1 MSRVASRRVDL
12 GCYQDLPSNS
22 EPFSSQTNSNQ
33 LAVKRY
39 LSALQGQG
47 LWPAGVMPICTDCS
61 TDFYSLEEPACN
73 KCVALKEAAQIDE
86 AAIRVRIF
94 SLENKHHRN
103 ACHARYVMLNFRIR
117 CVTVA
122 VICWVTY
129 IFRNIFK
136 AAVLT
141 LCPAQADSIPRIVLN
156 IPGATE
162 QITIYQTS
170 DFTSEIWG
178 LAQGYKRMASD
189 TRLGLPR
196 ALNTSLQKTPAG
208 MTSMSKKL
216 LQTKALERA
225 VPGIGKGMTPVQEMK
240 DARDQGTKI
249 KITVTFAIAHV
260 DKKAVVVPSVRVV
273 HNAQEDQQT
282 FDVLCNII
290 LLVQDTYGKEHPEAK
305 PINRSMVTFYAIE
318 TTTKYFNID
327 PNYLARGTI
336 SDLLRHFYEQRHISK
351 VLFEAKKIEM
361 RLVVKHND
369 LFPDPAFDNR
379 FSSSSRTSR
388 RTSIRESS
396 RSTLFS
402 PGVASEE
409 RESRARSTVRQSA
422 WRRPAPVSQFS
433 RNPPAFIEYKF
444 TRFTVHAVG
453 VDISIS
459 MDKDA
464 PTERILV
471 ASDWKQGL
479 ALASD
484 PQAKNTAGE
493 IYKTGFIGQGS
504 SKNVIYARIGSEEY
518 ALGQSRDIN
527 LPPSEN
533 ARMLRE
539 EIMNMYLGDAIREEF
554 TTIALECEVNVPEFR
569 FNVEGAILG
578 VLEPLEPGHISA
590 SLGLP
595 FMNFIATRY
604 LPCSAIDKG
613 IQKFTGNTD
622 CGDPPEDAM
631 TAAVHAFTHFTI
643 SYTGSA
649 FVFCDLQGLADRQG
663 TMMLIDPQSHSS
675 EPDSNKRMYWDGGP
689 DAIQHFLDHHLESCG
704 DNYICRTIAMKEL
717 VFEWGQPTTP
727 TSDSQS
733 SRARS
738 LSVTG
743 SPQRKRQRTSQAPL
757 LQSPPRY
764 NNGPLRIGNLLN
776 EPTVRQQHTSEV
788 EGAGTRVQSAGSV
801 VEYSRRIQHAG
812 NPPIEGAARREGNF
826 DGFPLRAT
834 ADGSLFASAGVHMQR
849 HKWQITRSRGCRG
862 TGFGLCKQASDGDII
877 KPKDKKEK
885 WSKLTDF
892 PAGQEA
898 VAGHGGSDTL
908 VAESWGDVKDG

>member
-1 MSRVASRRVDL
+1 
-12 GCYQDLPSNS
+12 
-22 EPFSSQTNSNQ
+22 
-33 LAVKRY
+33 
-39 LSALQGQG
+39 
-47 LWPAGVMPICTDCS
+47 MPICTDCS

-73 KCVALKEAAQIDE
+73 KCVALKEAAQIDK
-86 AAIRVRIF
+86 AAIRNPLCNRC
-94 SLENKHHRN
+94 
-103 ACHARYVMLNFRIR
+103 CHL
-117 CVTVA
+117 
-122 VICWVTY
+122 
-129 IFRNIFK
+129 
-136 AAVLT
+136 L
-141 LCPAQADSIPRIVLN
+141 AQADSIPRIVLN

-162 QITIYQTS
+162 QITTYQTS

-225 VPGIGKGMTPVQEMK
+225 VPGIGKGMTRVQEMK

-282 FDVLCNII
+282 FDVLGNII
-290 LLVQDTYGKEHPEAK
+290 LLVQDAYGKEHPEAK

-388 RTSIRESS
+388 KTSIRESS
-396 RSTLFS
+396 RSTFFS

-493 IYKTGFIGQGS
+493 IHKTGFIGQGS

-539 EIMNMYLGDAIREEF
+539 EIMNMYLGEAIREEF

-622 CGDPPEDAM
+622 CGDPPEDAI

-689 DAIQHFLDHHLESCG
+689 DAIQHFLDHHLESCD

-757 LQSPPRY
+757 LQSPPKY
-764 NNGPLRIGNLLN
+764 NNGPLRIVSYYEYIPHCTLIFG
-776 EPTVRQQHTSEV
+776 PTAQKQHTSEV
-788 EGAGTRVQSAGSV
+788 EGAGTQLDLALDFRDDCAAAADR
-801 VEYSRRIQHAG
+801 YSTQ
-812 NPPIEGAARREGNF
+812 NPPIEGAARRERNF
-826 DGFPLRAT
+826 DGFSLRGT
-834 ADGSLFASAGVHMQR
+834 VDGSLFASADVQIQSRICELVSMRPESTGD
-849 HKWQITRSRGCRG
+849 KWG
-862 TGFGLCKQASDGDII
+862 TGFGLCKQASDGEII

-892 PAGQEA
+892 PSGQEA

-908 VAESWGDVKDG
+908 VAGSWRRRHGRVEGILRVVLKRSVKGKDV